1 MTGRVTPSQAH
12 TTPVMD
18 LRCDTL
24 FDDELSREWDI
35 LLAQSSADSVFLTS
49 AWLRAWH
56 ETFGRYSPLIVPQ
69 VRTDGHLIAA
79 AAFLLSNGVI
89 EFAGAGP
96 SDYSDFVT
104 SRHIDDNLRI
114 RAIDALL
121 VEAKAAAQSFRYFRL
136 GRVQPESETLKSI
149 AEPRSKFMWTF
160 VGGATAAPYL
170 DMALVEDRLR
180 KKSLRRHERGLERSG
195 SLACDTH
202 VTADAILPQ
211 LDDFFELH
219 VARWQSSGVESLF
232 LQDHTR
238 EFYRRLTSGLD
249 ATGQLRFTTLRL
261 GGRLIAAHFGFLHS
275 KRFTWYKP
283 TFDPTIAKLSPG
295 EVLIKRLLELAR
307 DEGAAV
313 FDFTIGN
320 EPFKLRFASG
330 VRDVWYLHVTD
341 SLLAAMARRGRAF
354 IGRHVRALANCKRSS
369 E

>member
-1 MTGRVTPSQAH
+1 
-12 TTPVMD
+12 MD

-149 AEPRSKFMWTF
+149 AEPQIEIHVDVR
-160 VGGATAAPYL
+160 
-170 DMALVEDRLR
+170 R
-180 KKSLRRHERGLERSG
+180 RRHGG
-195 SLACDTH
+195 T
-202 VTADAILPQ
+202 LPR
-211 LDDFFELH
+211 H
-219 VARWQSSGVESLF
+219 G
-232 LQDHTR
+232 
-238 EFYRRLTSGLD
+238 
-249 ATGQLRFTTLRL
+249 
-261 GGRLIAAHFGFLHS
+261 
-275 KRFTWYKP
+275 
-283 TFDPTIAKLSPG
+283 
-295 EVLIKRLLELAR
+295 
-307 DEGAAV
+307 
-313 FDFTIGN
+313 
-320 EPFKLRFASG
+320 
-330 VRDVWYLHVTD
+330 
-341 SLLAAMARRGRAF
+341 ARRGSPPKKRACADMSAGSNDPEVSPAIHTSPRMQF
-354 IGRHVRALANCKRSS
+354 FLNWTTSSNCMWRVGSPRA
-369 E
+369 